1 MYQLSVVY
9 NRSVICLIDE
19 EEPILKMDH
28 PLVSP
33 NHKPDPSP
41 SSPVSILKSQTKISL
56 ESSQLLSS
64 LAMLILTNRDTDT
77 PLPVHDKRLVSLTKH
92 TCTINSQYL
101 KDQPQVN
108 GWMDGMMDGSLGL

>member
-1 MYQLSVVY
+1 MFLIYK
-9 NRSVICLIDE
+9 RSVICFVDE

-56 ESSQLLSS
+56 ELSQLLSS
-64 LAMLILTNRDTDT
+64 LAMLILTIRDTDT
-77 PLPVHDKRLVSLTKH
+77 PLPVHDEKLVSLTKH
-92 TCTINSQYL
+92 CCVINSQYL

-108 GWMDGMMDGSLGL
+108 GWINGWMD